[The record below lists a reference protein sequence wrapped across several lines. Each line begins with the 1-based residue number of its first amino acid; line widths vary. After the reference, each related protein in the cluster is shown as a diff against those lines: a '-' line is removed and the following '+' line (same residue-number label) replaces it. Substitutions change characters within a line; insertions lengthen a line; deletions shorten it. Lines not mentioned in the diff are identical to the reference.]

1 MGGISQ
7 SEPSNI
13 NYMKIKFSCFDLS
26 IKILLLAGVVS
37 ISSCASERKRID
49 VTADNPSVILEAD
62 EVDTLSREGSLI
74 NIPSVSEQ
82 LGKKIVVN
90 KETIFKNEDKVAD
103 DKLANMETPASMLKK
118 AEMPA
123 VPVARVVT
131 TSITTE
137 PVKTLSVA
145 QSEPET
151 KIVESKTEE
160 KENNNIAIATVT
172 PKTITVDMPEKAEK
186 PSEVTELKIAENINA
201 GTVDTGPVPEIPVSG
216 NVVTDAASNASVGQC
231 YGEVKTGA
239 LYKTIEEQVLVEP
252 EKVNTVNVPAKYA
265 TQENEV
271 VVKEETYK
279 FVEIPATYK
288 TITENVLVE
297 PEKKEEVVI
306 PATYKTI
313 VENTMISPARKVW
326 KKGKGLIQKTSETG
340 GILCLV
346 EEPAVYKDVE
356 KQVMVTPE
364 RTEVRV
370 IPAVYKTISK
380 QVIDQPAKVEKI
392 FVPAVTQKIQQ
403 RVLVEPEKTVT
414 NKIPAVYKIV
424 KKKVKVADEKVELR
438 PVICERNINADLV
451 YKLQTALAGRGYD
464 IGLIDGQFGRRTADA
479 VYSFQ
484 KSKGIESSG
493 ITFDTLQALN
503 ISM

>member
-1 MGGISQ
+1 
-7 SEPSNI
+7 
-13 NYMKIKFSCFDLS
+13 MKLNTCLNLS
-26 IKILLLAGVVS
+26 AKILLLSGALS
-37 ISSCASERKRID
+37 ISACAGEERKRID

-62 EVDTLSREGSLI
+62 EVDTLSREGSMI

-90 KETIFKNEDKVAD
+90 KETVFKEADKIPEE
-103 DKLANMETPASMLKK
+103 KLANLETPASMLKK
-118 AEMPA
+118 SDMPS
-123 VPVARVVT
+123 VPVAKVVT

-145 QSEPET
+145 QPELSV
-151 KIVESKTEE
+151 KIVENKIE

-186 PSEVTELKIAENINA
+186 PSEVTEAKVVGNINA

-239 LYKTIEEQVLVEP
+239 LYKTVEEQVLVEP

-265 TQENEV
+265 TQENEI

-288 TITENVLVE
+288 TVTENVIVE

-306 PATYKTI
+306 PATYKTV

-364 RTEVRV
+364 RTEMRV

-414 NKIPAVYKIV
+414 NKIPAVYKVV
-424 KKKVKVADEKVELR
+424 KKKVKITDEKVELR
-438 PVICERNINADLV
+438 PVICERNITADLI

-464 IGLIDGQFGRRTADA
+464 IGLIDGQFGKRTADA